1 MQILVT
7 GSVAFDYLMR
17 FPGQFRDL
25 LLPDQLGH
33 ISLSFLVDA
42 LDRRRGGTA
51 PNIAYT
57 MALLGARPRVMATVG
72 EDFAEYRAFLDAA
85 GVDTALMEAVPGK
98 FTASFFCTTDGDNAQ
113 IASFYTGAMA
123 EASRQ
128 SVAAVSPRPDLVVIS
143 PNDPAAMA
151 RFAAECRSLG
161 IPYLY
166 DPGQQV
172 ARLDGADLARGLDG
186 ARFLFVNDYEFGL
199 VCQKTGL
206 DRKAILDR
214 VGVLVVTKGEE
225 GAVATADGRDIAIPI
240 FPPDRIVDPTG
251 VGDAFR
257 GGFLTA
263 LGAGL
268 GWELCGRVGALA
280 ATCALE
286 HLGPQ
291 SHSYTPAEFVARF
304 RSKWEDGGALEA
316 LVR

>member
-17 FPGQFRDL
+17 FPGRFRDL
-25 LLPDQLGH
+25 LLPDQMGH

-42 LDRRRGGTA
+42 MDRRRGGTA

-85 GVDTALMEAVPGK
+85 GVDTALMEAAPGK
-98 FTASFFCTTDGDNAQ
+98 FTASFFCTTDQDNAQ

-128 SVAAVSPRPDLVVIS
+128 SVAGVSPRPDLVVVS
-143 PNDPAAMA
+143 PNDPAAMGK
-151 RFAAECRSLG
+151 FAAECLSLG

-199 VCQKTGL
+199 VCQKTGWDQRAL
-206 DRKAILDR
+206 SKK
-214 VGVLVVTKGEE
+214 VGILVVTRGEKG
-225 GAVATADGRDIAIPI
+225 ASIYADSDEIVVPV
-240 FPPDRIVDPTG
+240 FPPETVVDPTG

-263 LGAGL
+263 LGL
-268 GWELCGRVGALA
+268 GADWKLCGEVGALA
-280 ATCALE
+280 ATYALE
-286 HLGPQ
+286 KMGPQ
-291 SHSYTPAEFVARF
+291 GHAFTPKDFVERF
-304 RSKWEDGGALEA
+304 RSKWDDGGALEA